1 MLVKKSKNAV
11 HLYFYLKI
19 DIFLGRNYPA
29 LEQTTVIAHAHR
41 TGQGQGLVLG
51 SGTMDFCITLCSV
64 HTTKGQGQE
73 TIVTARKRSLGQG
86 NISEACVK
94 NSVGGGV
101 VSQHALL
108 VT

>member
-1 MLVKKSKNAV
+1 MR
-11 HLYFYLKI
+11 I
-19 DIFLGRNYPA
+19 DIFLDRNYPA
-29 LEQTTVIAHAHR
+29 LEQTTVMAHAHR
-41 TGQGQGLVLG
+41 TGQGQGLELG

-86 NISEACVK
+86 NIFRSLCQEFCW
-94 NSVGGGV
+94 GGV